1 MILSS
6 KPKPVT
12 KNNLQIPLL
21 SLIATS
27 SLILIMLTI
36 IVTSSL
42 ILLILTMLTML
53 AMLTMLTITL
63 FLINRSYKIKES
75 LIFVVQS
82 LAKGVNWT
90 KEKGKRK
97 LNNIAI
103 SIKQI

>member
-12 KNNLQIPLL
+12 KNNLQIPLI

-42 ILLILTMLTML
+42 ILLMLT
-53 AMLTMLTITL
+53 MLTMLTITL
-63 FLINRSYKIKES
+63 FLINRNYKIKERE
-75 LIFVVQS
+75 
-82 LAKGVNWT
+82 LAF
-90 KEKGKRK
+90 
-97 LNNIAI
+97 
-103 SIKQI
+103 